1 MQGLDTLLRPRSV
14 AIIGASDD
22 PRTFSGAS
30 VFNLLRHEFKGAI
43 YPVNPKRAEL
53 MGLKCYPSVV
63 DIPGAVDTAIIA
75 VPSAVVLPVMSEC
88 VRKGITSATIVTSGF
103 GAESAGEAGRERA
116 DKLRALI
123 KESGMRVLGPNTA
136 GLVNLND
143 GYVPRSAHNQ
153 LDPDRVKPG
162 MVALITQSGAC
173 SNILFNQA
181 QANKVGIGLSISTG
195 DQIDIDLWDLCRHA
209 LDDDRI
215 QVVLVVAETLGDT
228 RRLEDV
234 AVHAAGRGK
243 LVALLKLGRSEMG
256 RKAVMTHS
264 GSLAGDAAVQSAALR
279 QLGVVEVDSL
289 DDLWQLAMLVQSWG
303 EPTPGPYRLG
313 IVAYSGGEG
322 ALIADRASAYGL
334 DLPPP
339 SEGYQQFIRSTFEY
353 ATAANPFDPSGEII
367 ARPDKI
373 EIALRGFL
381 EQNDY
386 TEVLIASPVLRPEQA
401 ERQLSTIDRILGQP
415 RPNVAFSYQPAGDLT
430 DTQDRILAS
439 FGQPLFRGSDQA
451 LRAIS
456 IYRAAGRRRKEI
468 RVAATPPASEEK
480 IAPDARYFEVRTE
493 LARLGIVFTP
503 AALARTG
510 AEARAQ
516 ASALGLPV
524 VMKAN
529 VPSSV
534 HKFANGLIALDVS
547 TLDQVE
553 EAYGRLG
560 SAGRSFGAD
569 GVVVEAV
576 GQGQLEVMIGA
587 SRDPDFGATVVFGA
601 GGMTVEYAHDSGLAV
616 ARYLDA
622 ADPDALVRSTRI
634 GGFLAE
640 RSPEIVKQLAEMTAT
655 VATWFS
661 ANTQLAGLDLNPL
674 IVDLVG
680 KRLTCVDARVA

>member
-30 VFNLLRHEFKGAI
+30 VFNLQRHAYTGAI

-53 MGLKCYPSVV
+53 MGLRCYPSVM
-63 DIPGAVDTAIIA
+63 DIPGSVDTAIIA
-75 VPSAVVLPVMSEC
+75 VPSAVVLPVMTEC

-116 DKLRALI
+116 DRLRGLI
-123 KESGMRVLGPNTA
+123 KDSGMRVLGPNTA

-162 MVALITQSGAC
+162 MVALVTQSGAC

-181 QANKVGIGLSISTG
+181 QANGVGVGLSISTG
-195 DQIDIDLWDLCRHA
+195 DQIDLDLWDLCRHE

-215 QVVLVVAETLGDT
+215 QIVLVVAETLGDT
-228 RRLEDV
+228 RRLESV
-234 AVHAAGRGK
+234 AAHAAERGK
-243 LVALLKLGRSEMG
+243 LMALLKLGRSEMG
-256 RKAVMTHS
+256 RRAVMTHS

-279 QLGVVEVDSL
+279 QLGVLEVDSL
-289 DDLWQLAMLVQSWG
+289 DDLWELAMLVQSWG
-303 EPTPGPYRLG
+303 KPTAGPYRLG

-322 ALIADRASAYGL
+322 ALIADGASTFGL
-334 DLPPP
+334 ELPPP
-339 SEGYQQFIRSTFEY
+339 SQRYQDFIRTTFEY

-373 EIALRGFL
+373 ELALRGFL

-401 ERQLSTIDRILGQP
+401 ERQLGTIDHILHQP

-430 DTQDRILAS
+430 DTQDRILAALK
-439 FGQPLFRGSDQA
+439 QPLFRGSNEA

-456 IYRAAGRRRKEI
+456 HYRAAGQRRTKI
-468 RVAATPPASEEK
+468 RVNE
-480 IAPDARYFEVRTE
+480 APGGADRKLAEDARYFEVRAE
-493 LARLGIVFTP
+493 LGRLGITFAP
-503 AALARTG
+503 AALVSDA
-510 AEARAQ
+510 ADARAK

-529 VPSSV
+529 VPSST
-534 HKFANGLIALDVS
+534 HKFANGLIVLNVA
-547 TLDQVE
+547 TLEQVE
-553 EAYGRLG
+553 DAYRRLEA
-560 SAGRSFGAD
+560 AGRSFGAD
-569 GVVVEAV
+569 GVVVEAI
-576 GQGQLEVMIGA
+576 GRGQLEVMIGA
-587 SRDPDFGATVVFGA
+587 TRDPDFGAAMVFGA
-601 GGMTVEYAHDSGLAV
+601 GGMTVEYAHDSALAV
-616 ARYLDA
+616 VRYMNEADA
-622 ADPDALVRSTRI
+622 EALVRSTRI
-634 GGFLAE
+634 GAFVAD
-640 RSPEIVKQLAEMTAT
+640 RAPAV
-655 VATWFS
+655 VATLAQILGAVASFFAS
-661 ANTQLAGLDLNPL
+661 NTQLSGLDLNPL
-674 IVDLVG
+674 IVDLVD
-680 KRLTCVDARVA
+680 KQLTCVDARVA